1 MAVVELTDAEVRDV
15 DVAVVAYRDE
25 GTWHLAEL
33 PDEALGSVETI
44 GQELRRYPDRDGAL
58 ALISVAEDFSL
69 LVRSRGAGAGLRVLL
84 SDASAASDWHL
95 ARSATDHLG
104 LDVEEDDDDEHPAGD
119 LGIVADLG
127 VDAEEM
133 GELLEDEE
141 LFPDEVLSEVA
152 DAAGFGPRFDLL
164 AGLED

>member
-1 MAVVELTDAEVRDV
+1 MVEITDAEVQEI

-33 PDEALGSVETI
+33 PDEALGSVESI

-69 LVRSRGAGAGLRVLL
+69 LVRSRGAGAGMRVLL
-84 SDASAASDWHL
+84 SDASAATDWHL

-104 LDVEEDDDDEHPAGD
+104 LEVEEDDEDEVGPVGD
-119 LGIVADLG
+119 LAIVSDLG
-127 VDAEEM
+127 VDAAEM
-133 GELLEDEE
+133 GELLDDDE